1 MVDLCLAVK
10 WSGFEMVVWKP
21 DQRESVY
28 CPKCPLFEWSAKSH
42 DFTIWILDTH
52 TVRYSDDS
60 SIQVF
65 CIVVL
70 FRSPLFCC
78 RNGKTFRTSSPPA
91 ARWRTRWSR
100 KPGSVSSDLPQ
111 KYQLKEPSV
120 SWPLLNSVPSV
131 SWPLFNRVPSENLL
145 FNFVHFCLWIG
156 IKIIC

>member
-1 MVDLCLAVK
+1 MVRFSNGGLKTGPKRVCLL
-10 WSGFEMVVWKP
+10 P
-21 DQRESVY
+21 L
-28 CPKCPLFEWSAKSH
+28 CPLFEWSAKSH

-120 SWPLLNSVPSV
+120 SWPLFNSVPSV

-145 FNFVHFCLWIG
+145 INFVHCCLDVFQLEF
-156 IKIIC
+156 